1 MADSLKFFADGL
13 FCLPGRIPPVY
24 WQNKSHFSK
33 IANLKKMLTC
43 NFITFAE
50 AVRTMPENI
59 PPPGIYFDLV
69 CKIKKIII
77 LLDDK

>member
-1 MADSLKFFADGL
+1 
-13 FCLPGRIPPVY
+13 
-24 WQNKSHFSK
+24 
-33 IANLKKMLTC
+33 MLTC

-69 CKIKKIII
+69 CKINKIII
-77 LLDDK
+77 LLDSKARSSQTSEIKLK